1 MATYIDRDRTSTT
14 TALASFDMRV
24 WVYPPD
30 VPVPDILDY
39 YYPVDIS
46 FGSNQQTATLTYG
59 FTASTSG
66 FGTTSWTYEIF
77 FTVVCNNG
85 FGATQTTTVN
95 VATGTGTA
103 AQANTGIS
111 VNVGACTVDYEGK
124 IADSRILWDITQ
136 SSFGTAGTAYP
147 DIEYD
152 MYEQAK
158 SGATASSKIVLN
170 GTTVTA
176 SGTVGTASN
185 LDHDLDVSW
194 YYTNNTT
201 TAKEFTV
208 SNQAM
213 NSLSFSGSIPT
224 YSHTANNQ
232 STTFTQSIVTGQGL
246 GSPSYGSG
254 AWADVT
260 TSMTFKRDVTL
271 RGRIHAFG
279 NSYPDNLDCR
289 ITGYDNGG
297 SGYRDIT
304 AISGSYNES
313 DTFRKTSITSELG
326 DYGATTSTQSS
337 TVNTV
342 PSWVYADIKS
352 ASLSALGDDTAN
364 TKMLLRGWSFSGAS
378 VSQAATV
385 AISTGVTTATRTF
398 AAPGTG
404 LNSYR
409 YLRVQLRRT
418 SGTTRTGTIS
428 ITTQPGSVVKS
439 WDVSTSSGTFGDV
452 YLDLCSPDNK
462 TSTIDETD
470 NPYPR
475 MNPSDTTNAG
485 QMSDGD
491 YWGITRATE
500 IAVTGTAI
508 EMGDIHLSKS
518 SGASAWCTGY
528 WMPTR
533 TWTAQKFTAYGGNT
547 QTTNRLY
554 HGHTEGNSQTE
565 EGWALWQSSPASNAL
580 MTITDFVTEMGATDS
595 GVVRHR
601 GYTCSASTSNSSST
615 YIRNGYA
622 NSIDGHAIWLGG
634 ITRKRGVGEKTWMGT
649 DQSDGGA
656 DVSVLAQTMF
666 RKINGDFVPD
676 AFDAFEQEDSG
687 SQYLSILA
695 VNYARGR
702 AHGLVLQTNTEPFDL
717 QTVTLKKDVGGASRG
732 SGQSNSIGSYFTGLP
747 CGLGQV
753 DHDIVCETLDTND
766 PHPLYTAKQYRAVF
780 KLQSPGGTALS
791 ADRNPLLQHYYATL
805 SSGTVSLWKAQG
817 PLATSYTERVTSL
830 TGIADLH
837 MRCLHPDPALGIV
850 MFVRETGGTLKRQYT
865 DDEGASFVA
874 TTINSSGNQPA
885 FCVDDLGSEYY
896 IWRTSAGAI
905 QGKILSAAGVQ
916 IMGVTTLVSGTAV
929 ADTAIDIY
937 ERLDDLYIV
946 YNNTSTG
953 ITVVRSTDG
962 GRTYS

>member
-1 MATYIDRDRTSTT
+1 MATYIDRDRKT
-14 TALASFDMRV
+14 TATALCSFDLAR
-24 WVYPPD
+24 WVYPSDVATPD
-30 VPVPDILDY
+30 PLDEYFPIDIDF
-39 YYPVDIS
+39 S
-46 FGSNQQTATLTYG
+46 SNQQTASVYVYW
-59 FTASTSG
+59 TASTSG
-66 FGTTSWTYEIF
+66 FGTTSWTWNIKADI
-77 FTVVCNNG
+77 TVVNG
-85 FGATQTTTVN
+85 FGATTTSTITL
-95 VATGTGTA
+95 ASGSGTA
-103 AQANTGIS
+103 GEASTGKTAS
-111 VNVGACTVDYEGK
+111 VGACTVQFDADIE
-124 IADSRILWDITQ
+124 DSRILWDITQ
-136 SSFGTAGTAYP
+136 SAFGTAGTAYP
-147 DIEYD
+147 DIEYR

-158 SGATASSKIVLN
+158 SGATAKSKITFN
-170 GTTVTA
+170 GQAVTA
-176 SGTVGTASN
+176 TGTVGTASDLTHN
-185 LDHDLDVSW
+185 LDVSW
-194 YYTNNTT
+194 DYLNNTS

-208 SNQAM
+208 SNQSM
-213 NSLSFSGSIPT
+213 NSLSMSGSIPSYT
-224 YSHTANNQ
+224 HSAYSQTVTATQ
-232 STTFTQSIVTGQGL
+232 STVTGISPLDGL
-246 GSPSYGSG
+246 YRIT
-254 AWADVT
+254 AT
-260 TSMTFKRDVTL
+260 TSFTFKREITL

-289 ITGYDNGG
+289 ITGFDNGG

-304 AISGSYNES
+304 AVSGSYNES
-313 DTFRKTSITSELG
+313 DTFRNTSISTSIIKP
-326 DYGATTSTQSS
+326 DSTTSNQSS
-337 TVNTV
+337 NVNTV
-342 PSWVYADIKS
+342 PAYVYADIKS

-364 TKMLLRGWSFSGAS
+364 TKMYLRGWSFSGAS

-409 YLRVQLRRT
+409 YLKVQLRRT

-439 WDVSTSSGTFGDV
+439 WDVSTSSGTFQDV

-518 SGASAWCTGY
+518 NGASAWCTGY

-533 TWTAQKFTAYGGNT
+533 TWTAQKFTTYGGNT

-554 HGHTEGNSQTE
+554 HGHTEGNTQTE
-565 EGWALWQSSPASNAL
+565 EGWALWQSSPASNGL
-580 MTITDFVTEMGATDS
+580 MTITDFVNDINATDA

-601 GYTCSASTSNSSST
+601 GYTASASTTNSSPT

-634 ITRKRGVGEKTWMGT
+634 ITRKRGVGERVWIGT

-656 DVSVLAQTMF
+656 DTSVLAQTMF

-687 SQYLSILA
+687 TQYLSILA

-702 AHGLVLQTNTEPFDL
+702 AHGLVLGTNTDPFSL

-732 SGQSNSIGSYFTGLP
+732 SGQSNSLGIYFTGLP
-747 CGLGQV
+747 AGLGMV

-766 PHPLYTAKQYRAVF
+766 PHPLYTSKQYRAVF
-780 KLQSPGGTALS
+780 KLQSPAGTALS
-791 ADRNPLLQHYYATL
+791 ADRNPLLQHFYATL

-850 MFVRETGGTLKRQYT
+850 LFVRETGGTLKRQYT
-865 DDEGASFVA
+865 EDDGSSFVA
-874 TTINSSGNQPA
+874 TTINSTGTQPA
-885 FCVDDLGSEYY
+885 FCVDDLGCEYY
-896 IWRTSAGAI
+896 IWRTSGGAI
-905 QGKILSAAGVQ
+905 QGKILSAAGTQ
-916 IMGVTTLVSGTAV
+916 IMGVTTLVASNV
-929 ADTAIDIY
+929 ADQSIDIY

-953 ITVVRSTDG
+953 ITVVRSSDG

>member
-1 MATYIDRDRTSTT
+1 MATYIDRDRKTT
-14 TALASFDMRV
+14 VTALCSFSLAR
-24 WVYPPD
+24 WVFPSD
-30 VPVPDILDY
+30 VPTPDPLDEY
-39 YYPVDIS
+39 FPLDID
-46 FGSNQQTATLTYG
+46 FASNQQTASVYIYPV
-59 FTASTSG
+59 ASSSG
-66 FGTTSWTYEIF
+66 LGSTSWTWDIKADI
-77 FTVVCNNG
+77 TVVNG
-85 FGATQTTTVN
+85 FGASTTSTITL
-95 VATGTGTA
+95 ASGTGTA
-103 AQANTGIS
+103 GEASTGKTA
-111 VNVGACTVDYEGK
+111 VVGACTVQFDAE
-124 IADSRILWDITQ
+124 IEDSRILWDITQ
-136 SSFGTAGTAYP
+136 STFGTVGSAYP
-147 DIEYD
+147 DIEYR

-158 SGATASSKIVLN
+158 SGATAKSKITFN
-170 GTTVTA
+170 GQTVTA
-176 SGTVGTASN
+176 SGTVGTASDLSHN
-185 LDHDLDVSW
+185 LDVSW
-194 YYTNNTT
+194 DYWNNTS
-201 TAKEFTV
+201 TAREFTV
-208 SNQAM
+208 SNQSM
-213 NSLSFSGSIPT
+213 NSLSMSGSIPSYT
-224 YSHTANNQ
+224 HSAHSQTVTATQ
-232 STTFTQSIVTGQGL
+232 STVTGISPLDGL
-246 GSPSYGSG
+246 YRIT
-254 AWADVT
+254 AT
-260 TSMTFKRDVTL
+260 TSFTFKRDITL

-289 ITGYDNGG
+289 ITGFDDGG
-297 SGYRDIT
+297 AGYRDIT
-304 AISGSYNES
+304 AVSGSYNES
-313 DTFRKTSITSELG
+313 DTFRKTSISTSIIKP
-326 DYGATTSTQSS
+326 DSTTSNQSS
-337 TVNTV
+337 NVDTV

-352 ASLSALGDDTAN
+352 ASLSSLGDDTAN
-364 TKMLLRGWSFSGAS
+364 TKMYLRGWSFSGAS

-439 WDVSTSSGTFGDV
+439 WDVSTSSGTFEYV

-462 TSTIDETD
+462 SSTIDETD
-470 NPYPR
+470 SPYPR

-533 TWTAQKFTAYGGNT
+533 TWTAQKFTSFGGNT

-565 EGWALWQSSPASNAL
+565 EGWALWQTSPSSNGL
-580 MTITDFVTEMGATDS
+580 MTITDFVNEMNATDA

-601 GYTCSASTSNSSST
+601 GYTCSASTSNTSST

-634 ITRKRGVGEKTWMGT
+634 ITRKRGVGEKVWMGT

-687 SQYLSILA
+687 SQYLSMLA

-702 AHGLVLQTNTEPFDL
+702 AHGLVLGTNTDPFDL

-780 KLQSPGGTALS
+780 KLQSPAGTALS

-805 SSGTVSLWKAQG
+805 SSGTVSLWRAAG

-865 DDEGASFVA
+865 DDEGATFVA

-896 IWRTSAGAI
+896 IWRTSGGNI
-905 QGKILSAAGVQ
+905 EGKILSAAGTQV
-916 IMGVTTLVSGTAV
+916 MGVTTLVTGNV

-946 YNNTSTG
+946 YNHTTNG
-953 ITVVRSTDG
+953 ITVVRSIDG
-962 GRTYS
+962 GRTYA

>member
-14 TALASFDMRV
+14 TARATYDMRV
-24 WVYPPD
+24 HVYPSNFSPF
-30 VPVPDILDY
+30 PLDEY
-39 YYPVDIS
+39 WADEVA
-46 FGSNQQTATLTYG
+46 FGSNQQTAIVQ
-59 FTASTSG
+59 
-66 FGTTSWTYEIF
+66 FGWTGDMSMGSNWNYEIHA
-77 FTVVCNNG
+77 TVTCNNG
-85 FGATQTTTVN
+85 FGTTQTTTITLV
-95 VATGTGTA
+95 TGTGTA
-103 AQANTGIS
+103 AQADTGIS
-111 VNVGACTVDYEGK
+111 VNVGAITIDYEAK
-124 IADSRILWDITQ
+124 ITDSRISWDITQ
-136 SSFGTAGTAYP
+136 SAFGAAGTAYP
-147 DIEYD
+147 DIEYR
-152 MYEQAK
+152 MYERVK
-158 SGATASSKIVLN
+158 SGATVYSKVTVN
-170 GTTVTA
+170 GTSVTA
-176 SGTVGTASN
+176 TGTASTASDM
-185 LDHDLDVSW
+185 DHDLDVAW
-194 YYTNNTT
+194 YYKNNTT

-213 NSLSFSGSIPT
+213 NSLSFGGSIPT

-232 STTFTQSIVTGQGL
+232 STTYTQSIVTGNGL
-246 GSPSYGSG
+246 GAPYYGALSY
-254 AWADVT
+254 ADVT
-260 TSMTFKRDVTL
+260 TTMTYKRDVTL

-289 ITGYDNGG
+289 ITGFDNAGA
-297 SGYRDIT
+297 GYRDIT

-326 DYGATTSTQSS
+326 DPSASPSTQSS

-342 PSWVYADIKS
+342 PAYVYADIKS

-364 TKMLLRGWSFSGAS
+364 TKMYLRGWSFSGAS
-378 VSQAATV
+378 VSQAATA

-439 WDVSTSSGTFGDV
+439 WDVSTSSGTFEYV

-518 SGASAWCTGY
+518 SGAAQWCAGY
-528 WMPTR
+528 WIPTR
-533 TWTAQKFTAYGGNT
+533 TWTAQKFTAFGGNT

-554 HGHTEGNSQTE
+554 QGDTEGNTQTE

-601 GYTCSASTSNSSST
+601 GYTCSASTSNSSPT

-622 NSIDGHAIWLGG
+622 NSVDGHAIWLGG
-634 ITRKRGVGEKTWMGT
+634 ITRKRGVGERVWFAT

-656 DVSVLAQTMF
+656 DTGVLAQTMF

-702 AHGLVLQTNTEPFDL
+702 AHGLVLGTNTDPYAL

-732 SGQSNSIGSYFTGLP
+732 SGQSNSLGVYFTGLP
-747 CGLGQV
+747 AGLGMV

-766 PHPLYTAKQYRAVF
+766 PHPLYTSKQYRAVF
-780 KLQSPGGTALS
+780 KLQSPAGTALS

-865 DDEGASFVA
+865 EDDGSSFVA
-874 TTINSSGNQPA
+874 TTINSTGTQPA
-885 FCVDDLGSEYY
+885 FCVDDLGCEYY
-896 IWRTSAGAI
+896 IWRTSGGAI
-905 QGKILSAAGVQ
+905 QGKILSAAGTQ
-916 IMGVTTLVSGTAV
+916 ILGVTTLVASNV
-929 ADTAIDIY
+929 ADQAIDIY

-946 YNNTSTG
+946 YNHTTTG
-953 ITVVRSTDG
+953 ITVVRSSDG